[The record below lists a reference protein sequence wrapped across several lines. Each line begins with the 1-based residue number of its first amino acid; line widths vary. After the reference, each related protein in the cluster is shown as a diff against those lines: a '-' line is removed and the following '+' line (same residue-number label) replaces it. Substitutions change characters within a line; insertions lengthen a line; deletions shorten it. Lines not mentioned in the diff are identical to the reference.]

1 MKPLACWRGK
11 HSWTTQIE
19 HGEQFTVCSA
29 CGKQRIGH
37 VQDDKRGEARG
48 QGIIPP

>member
-1 MKPLACWRGK
+1 MKPLACWSGK

-19 HGEQFTVCSA
+19 HGQQFTVCSV
-29 CGKQRIGH
+29 CGKERLGH
-37 VQDDKRGEARG
+37 VKEDGRGEARG